1 KSRPQS
7 TTMPEVGASRPPSR
21 WRSVLLPDPD
31 APTTASVSPR
41 PSVRSTPCRTWT
53 SIREP
58 PLPSMKRLCSARATM
73 TSPPGSL
80 IAERFGG
87 LQPARAPAR
96 IDRRDERE
104 DERDHRDRNDVAPLR
119 IARHPA
125 DQVDAARQE
134 RDVEQ
139 PLDERHDDADVER
152 DEEPERD
159 AGERADDPRRRALDD
174 EDRHD
179 RARRRAERT
188 QDRDVGA
195 LVGHGHDEGRD
206 EVERRDRDDQRQ
218 DDEHQALFDLDGGE
232 PVAVR
237 ARPVAHRDAG
247 AEALGELGADDRS
260 VVEVAQA
267 KL

>member
-1 KSRPQS
+1 CSAAPSDAKSRPQS
-7 TTMPEVGASRPPSR
+7 TTLPEVGASRPPSR

-104 DERDHRDRNDVAPLR
+104 DERDDRDRDDVALLR
-119 IARHPA
+119 IARHAA

-134 RDVEQ
+134 RDVQ
-139 PLDERHDDADVER
+139 QALDRRDDHVDVER
-152 DEEPERD
+152 DQQAEAD
-159 AGERADDPRRRALDD
+159 SGQRADDSRRRALDD
-174 EDRHD
+174 EDSH
-179 RARRRAERT
+179 
-188 QDRDVGA
+188 
-195 LVGHGHDEGRD
+195 
-206 EVERRDRDDQRQ
+206 
-218 DDEHQALFDLDGGE
+218 
-232 PVAVR
+232 
-237 ARPVAHRDAG
+237 
-247 AEALGELGADDRS
+247 
-260 VVEVAQA
+260 
-267 KL
+267 